1 MNKNIFHLFSVA
13 MLATLILSACSGGS
27 SKVLPAE
34 PTGGNWTPI
43 LLASPDAIRLA
54 APPQS
59 KSSDEQ
65 AEIDELIEFQKQ
77 RTDDTQS
84 SVEFW
89 NAGASVRWNEI
100 ARELVAKHRT
110 VPPMAARLYALL
122 SVAQYDALV
131 AAWNNKYFHNRSAPE
146 TVASSLSPLVVVH
159 ADPVYPSE
167 HATVAAASAAVLA
180 YYYPDEVEFLE
191 NKVTENE
198 ASRLWAGVNFRSDI
212 TAGDSLGRE
221 VAQIVIEYAQTDR
234 SDAKWTGTIPTG
246 EGVWF
251 SAADA
256 EPLLPLW
263 GQVKPWL
270 MTSGDQFRSE
280 PPPAYDSPAYQADL
294 AEVRQISDSRTQEQ
308 ARIAALW
315 ADGEG
320 SYTPPGRWNKIGADL
335 ILKYEL
341 NEIRAS
347 RTFALMNMAMMD
359 AGIACWDTKFHYF
372 MLRPSQADPS
382 ITTPVGLPNFPAY
395 TSGHSDFSGAGAEV
409 LGYLFPDD
417 KASLWGFAEEAS
429 LSRLYGGIH
438 YRFDGV
444 AGLAQGQASAQLAIE
459 LGRSDGS
466 P

>member
-1 MNKNIFHLFSVA
+1 MKTYRFVSILV
-13 MLATLILSACSGGS
+13 LAVFILSACSGGS
-27 SKVLPAE
+27 SKALPGE

-43 LLASPDAIRLA
+43 LLSSPDAVRLA
-54 APPQS
+54 APPEAG
-59 KSSDEQ
+59 SSDEQ
-65 AEIDELIEFQKQ
+65 TEIDELIEFQKQ
-77 RTDDTQS
+77 RTDDTQAT
-84 SVEFW
+84 VEFW

-100 ARELVAKHRT
+100 ARDLVAKHRT

-131 AAWNNKYFHNRSAPE
+131 AAWNNKYFHNRPAPE
-146 TVASSLSPLVVVH
+146 TVASSLNPLVVIH

-167 HATVAAASAAVLA
+167 HATVAAACAAVLA

-191 NKVTENE
+191 SKVTEHTE
-198 ASRLWAGVNFRSDI
+198 SRLWAGVNFRSDI
-212 TAGDSLGRE
+212 TTGDSLGRE
-221 VAQIVIEYAQTDR
+221 VAQIVIEYAQTDS
-234 SDAKWTGTIPTG
+234 SDAKWTGTVPAG

-251 SAADA
+251 SAANE

-280 PPPAYDSPAYQADL
+280 PPPANGSPEFQADL
-294 AEVRQISDSRTQEQ
+294 AEVKQISDARTQEQ

-315 ADGEG
+315 ADGLG
-320 SYTPPGRWNKIGADL
+320 SYTPPGRWNKIAADL

-341 NEIRAS
+341 NEIRAA
-347 RTFALMNMAMMD
+347 RAFALMNMAMMD
-359 AGIACWDTKFHYF
+359 AGIACWDTKYYY
-372 MLRPSQADPS
+372 LLIRPSQVDPS

-395 TSGHSDFSGAGAEV
+395 TSGHSAFSGAGAEA

-417 KASLWGFAEEAS
+417 KESLWDLAEEAS
-429 LSRLYGGIH
+429 LSRIYGGIH
-438 YRFDGV
+438 YRFDGDG
-444 AGLAQGQASAQLAIE
+444 GLAQGQAVAQLAIE
-459 LGRSDGS
+459 RGRSDGS